1 MSTDDRLSALP
12 DSVLARVLSSLHL
25 KAAVQTSLLS
35 KRWRT
40 LWREADGIN
49 LDTRQY
55 RYIDYDGAKVGREFF
70 RDALA
75 AIGADGRCPVRRLS
89 VRADSYFQNDFLQDI
104 MRTSPGMDALLAAP
118 AMRRLEELRMELT
131 AEFFQTGEEYVL
143 PPGLLPGTSLRVLDI
158 SGCTL
163 GSLGTAAAVFG
174 CLETLRM
181 VGCTCNASS
190 ETLQSMLDA
199 APNLSTLWLEHV
211 SFPSFELAGLEWDT
225 ALSMRRRILLRCP
238 NATVSVTL
246 MHCHCSWTDGVD
258 LDAPGIR
265 TLRYTGFLEHFPFSS
280 ATPSGPPANLQHMEL
295 CFCTPWCT
303 SRLPSRMGVDDP
315 HAIFWES
322 IGRFSRLQFLLL
334 ELRDISDIAV
344 QPEQADAF
352 LKVFPDLRFLKLK
365 GSYEEDSHGTV
376 VAIANLLQ
384 CCPSMQ
390 EFHLQCDLHGDPYAI
405 PRPARRRLKIRQ
417 KNKKRADLDLEKS
430 TKSFIKRIKSGDG
443 DDAEVAALKAR
454 SFHCL
459 DHHLRKIRFEF
470 ELESFNC
477 FEVKLTK
484 FFVENAVVLEE
495 MEVHDGDQIVYD
507 HIHHKLAEWRVKSS
521 KTKIKI
527 V

>member
-1 MSTDDRLSALP
+1 MSSTDDRLSALP

-25 KAAVQTSLLS
+25 KAAVQTSVLS

-40 LWREADGIN
+40 LWREADGVN
-49 LDTRQY
+49 LDTRHY
-55 RYIDYDGAKVGREFF
+55 RDIDYDGAKLGREFF

-75 AIGADGRCPVRRLS
+75 AVGTDGRCPVRRLS

-131 AEFFQTGEEYVL
+131 AEFCQTREEYEL
-143 PPGLLPGTSLRVLDI
+143 PAGLLPGTSLQVLDI
-158 SGCTL
+158 GGCTL
-163 GSLGTAAAVFG
+163 GSPGTNGAIFS
-174 CLETLRM
+174 CLKTLRM
-181 VGCTCNASS
+181 VGCVTSS
-190 ETLQSMLDA
+190 ETLQSMLDT
-199 APNLSTLWLEHV
+199 APNLSTLWLEYV
-211 SFPSFELAGLEWDT
+211 SFPSFELAGLEWAT
-225 ALSMRRRILLRCP
+225 AMSMRRRILLRCP

-258 LDAPGIR
+258 LDAPGVR

-280 ATPSGPPANLQHMEL
+280 AAPSGLPANLQHMEL
-295 CFCTPWCT
+295 CFCTSRCT
-303 SRLPSRMGVDDP
+303 CRLPSRMGVAEP
-315 HAIFWES
+315 RAIFWES
-322 IGRFSRLQFLLL
+322 IGRFSRLRFLQL
-334 ELRDISDIAV
+334 ELWVINDIAV
-344 QPEQADAF
+344 QLEQEDRF

-365 GSYEEDSHGTV
+365 GSCQEDRHGAA

-390 EFHLQCDLHGDPYAI
+390 EFHLKCDLHCDPYAF
-405 PRPARRRLKIRQ
+405 PRRRLKVRQ
-417 KNKKRADLDLEKS
+417 KNKGRAEKS
-430 TKSFIKRIKSGDG
+430 IMSFIKRIKSGD
-443 DDAEVAALKAR
+443 DDGVEELAALKAR

-470 ELESFNC
+470 ELESLNC

-484 FFVENAVVLEE
+484 FFVENAAVLEE

-507 HIHHKLAEWRVKSS
+507 HIHDKFAE
-521 KTKIKI
+521 
-527 V
+527 